1 MNQALINAQGLTKTE
16 GVSSS
21 RGLFG
26 SSSGSSGSGDFIS
39 LLGQL
44 PGIGDGFAREARELQ
59 RASAAQ
65 QEANTRSAFGSS
77 DNQNFVPGM
86 SADFDPVKTAG
97 RIYPILQFRDK
108 IVKAINR
115 FIAKVPG
122 LEKLLEH
129 IGETLTAFIFGLL
142 APFIQPIVQ
151 QVSKVLKDGSSGLI
165 NASARSQYEP
175 WDKPSCS
182 DPTHSMLSKDHFT
195 NVLQRYWYQTIES
208 EAQLTRVQREWKGRR
223 DHSPVRRSSHPLCLG
238 EPWRS
243 RR

>member
-1 MNQALINAQGLTKTE
+1 MNQALINAQSLTKNE
-16 GVSSS
+16 GGGTAS

-26 SSSGSSGSGDFIS
+26 SSSSSGSGDFIS

-44 PGIGDGFAREARELQ
+44 PGIGDGFAREARDLQ

-65 QEANTRSAFGSS
+65 QEANNNSASRSAFGSS

-129 IGETLTAFIFGLL
+129 IGETLTAFILGLL

-175 WDKPSCS
+175 WDKPTCS

-195 NVLQRYWYQTIES
+195 NVLQR
-208 EAQLTRVQREWKGRR
+208 
-223 DHSPVRRSSHPLCLG
+223 
-238 EPWRS
+238 
-243 RR
+243 